1 MGLASVYE
9 NSMEN
14 NKPSYDSDSDL
25 ESQKSVN
32 LSEKHKGSVADA
44 EPCGPL
50 HYSQM
55 QNHLDCSAALSP
67 LLSSVLSISKQEALP
82 FQML

>member
-1 MGLASVYE
+1 
-9 NSMEN
+9 MEN

-50 HYSQM
+50 HLFADARPFGLFS
-55 QNHLDCSAALSP
+55 CALTT
-67 LLSSVLSISKQEALP
+67 SVLSLINIQAGSVTVPNVIIGLGT
-82 FQML
+82 